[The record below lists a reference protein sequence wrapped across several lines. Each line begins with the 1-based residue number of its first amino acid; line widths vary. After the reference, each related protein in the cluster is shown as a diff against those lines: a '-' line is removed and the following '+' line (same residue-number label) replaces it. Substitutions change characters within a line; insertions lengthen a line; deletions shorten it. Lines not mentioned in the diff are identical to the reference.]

1 MDTTKYT
8 VSILNSKWHE
18 IKKNIEMLIIPRR
31 DEYIY
36 MDDQYWE
43 VLNVVHM
50 LNEKQQIFIIVTEMG
65 NKFKQQPIENQEDE
79 K

>member
-18 IKKNIEMLIIPRR
+18 MKKNIEMYIIPRK

-50 LNEKQQIFIIVTEMG
+50 LNEKHQIFIIVTEM
-65 NKFKQQPIENQEDE
+65 NKKVEHQPIENQED
-79 K
+79 KK